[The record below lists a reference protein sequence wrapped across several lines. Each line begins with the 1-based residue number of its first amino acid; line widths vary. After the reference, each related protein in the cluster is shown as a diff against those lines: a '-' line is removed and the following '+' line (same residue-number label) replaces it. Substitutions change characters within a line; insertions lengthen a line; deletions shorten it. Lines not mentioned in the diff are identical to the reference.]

1 MRRFWLI
8 FVALVWLGACSAFGQ
23 EAVAPPTVTLVPV
36 ASATPLSTAT
46 PLASVT
52 PVASATATPPP
63 SATSPPSATPT
74 RSGLI
79 DAVRSVNLRAG
90 PGVGYAPLAALQ
102 PGERV
107 TLLAQDVD
115 DNWHQVQ
122 LADGREGWVAASLIA
137 EEDAPAPQGDLPVI
151 AVESIQATAT
161 ALAGDAGS
169 VAAPLAQGGAQAGEG
184 PVEQAAAGTIRTG
197 VDVLAYCDAA
207 EHGFPPPTDLVAGST
222 IDVWWNW
229 YARTEAQIAAHLAN
243 AVYSVTVDGEPLN
256 DWKDYRL
263 APYRHDDGNTHVDW
277 YVPYGPLA
285 AGEHRITYELTWR
298 NAVSDGYRRFGPGT
312 GTTQETG
319 NCTFR
324 VLPATP

>member
-1 MRRFWLI
+1 MRRLWLI
-8 FVALVWLGACSAFGQ
+8 VMALLWLSACSAFEQ
-23 EAVAPPTVTLVPV
+23 EAAAPPTVTLVPV
-36 ASATPLSTAT
+36 ASATPLPTAT

-52 PVASATATPPP
+52 PVASATATLPP
-63 SATSPPSATPT
+63 SATSPPSATPA

-107 TLLAQDVD
+107 TLLAQDAED
-115 DNWHQVQ
+115 SWHQVQ

-137 EEDAPAPQGDLPVI
+137 EEDAPAPASDLPVI
-151 AVESIQATAT
+151 AVESILATAT
-161 ALAGDAGS
+161 ALASDAVP
-169 VAAPLAQGGAQAGEG
+169 VAAPLAEGGSQAGEG
-184 PVEQAAAGTIRTG
+184 PVEQAASGTIRTG

-229 YARTEAQIAAHLAN
+229 YASTEAQIAAHLAN
-243 AVYSVTVDGEPLN
+243 AVYTVTVDGEPLN

-263 APYRHDDGNTHVDW
+263 PPWRQDDGNTYVAW
-277 YVPYGPLA
+277 YVLYGPLE

-298 NAVSDGYRRFGPGT
+298 AAVSDGYRRFGPGT
-312 GTTQETG
+312 DIPQETG
-319 NCTFR
+319 SCTFH
-324 VLPATP
+324 VPPAAP